1 MTAPF
6 TVTASADTFHYKEPR
21 SYSLVAVMVKE
32 HFITKGS
39 VSCI

>member
-1 MTAPF
+1 MAAPF
-6 TVTASADTFHYKEPR
+6 TVTSSVNILHLKELR

-39 VSCI
+39 VNCI